1 MEQSLNF
8 SFSKSADMSSK
19 LRDHVKEADVVVHA
33 HNPQTRVT
41 DILAIQ
47 TRQISKHLPMSEW
60 YQKTRLVTEELHSR
74 LLQLFYVMLYLTD
87 IPSRPGLT
95 FFFNFFWRDIKEKR
109 IWERGDYGVD
119 WEEWR
124 KGTMQ
129 SGYNVWE
136 KSRRKIKDLPL
147 PFGNW
152 NFNSQAS
159 NNYEK

>member
-1 MEQSLNF
+1 MVKEWDSWEAPKSWGTSPQNGNWTVLKWGINGEVKEMEQSLNF

-95 FFFNFFWRDIKEKR
+95 FFF
-109 IWERGDYGVD
+109 
-119 WEEWR
+119 
-124 KGTMQ
+124 
-129 SGYNVWE
+129 
-136 KSRRKIKDLPL
+136 
-147 PFGNW
+147 
-152 NFNSQAS
+152 
-159 NNYEK
+159 

>member
-1 MEQSLNF
+1 MVKEWVSWEAPKSWGTSPQNGNWTVLKWGINGEVKEMEQSLNF
-8 SFSKSADMSSK
+8 SFSKSAGMSSK

-95 FFFNFFWRDIKEKR
+95 FFLNFFEGI
-109 IWERGDYGVD
+109 
-119 WEEWR
+119 
-124 KGTMQ
+124 
-129 SGYNVWE
+129 
-136 KSRRKIKDLPL
+136 
-147 PFGNW
+147 
-152 NFNSQAS
+152 
-159 NNYEK
+159 